1 MDCVKLYF
9 KQSLIGVLT
18 YNSNDQVYMFIKNKF
33 FTNDYI
39 KNVMGINDDKEI
51 YYSKSLF
58 SFFLSFVKRYG
69 ANEVGDEYQ
78 KLLKITE
85 YDFDKNQFWIGA

>member
-51 YYSKSLF
+51 YYSKNLF

-85 YDFDKNQFWIGA
+85 YDFDKNQFRIGA